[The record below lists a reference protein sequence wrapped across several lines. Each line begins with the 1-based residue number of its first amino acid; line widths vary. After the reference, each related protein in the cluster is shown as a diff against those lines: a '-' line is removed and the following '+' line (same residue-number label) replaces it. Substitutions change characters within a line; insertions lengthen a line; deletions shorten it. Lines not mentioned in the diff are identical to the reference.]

1 MAPSTRIEVLRSR
14 RGTPLSPFTMD
25 LYTHLYEDEDP
36 DEVAALDTLYTS
48 AARPALRV
56 VGSSEFSIGTR

>member
-1 MAPSTRIEVLRSR
+1 
-14 RGTPLSPFTMD
+14 MD